1 MDTIKGIRLL
11 AASLIMLAGITHL
24 VLVVFTT
31 GMEMATMAFFGCF
44 TSL

>member
-1 MDTIKGIRLL
+1 MDTTNGIRFL
-11 AASLIMLAGITHL
+11 AAFLIMLGGIIHL
-24 VLVVFTT
+24 VLAVFTT